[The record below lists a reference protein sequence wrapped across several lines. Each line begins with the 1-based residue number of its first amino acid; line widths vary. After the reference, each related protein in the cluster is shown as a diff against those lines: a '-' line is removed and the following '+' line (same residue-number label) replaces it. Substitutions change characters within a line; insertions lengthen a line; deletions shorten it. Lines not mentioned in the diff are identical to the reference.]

1 VTSRTML
8 LSAAFLCHSLTITL
22 ILTKP
27 VQDHIGLSG
36 GHTIRPCVSPVT
48 FIALFIT
55 IQLTHVALTKMEN
68 DWWLELES
76 TYVKRI
82 KQRQDLFT
90 KHGNRVL
97 NSLPGSELACKELM
111 EMSLQFLCARY
122 PHYFRLD
129 KDKMVFYNGIL
140 STESDL
146 KTTLPLH
153 VLLNNVPEDFAI
165 MLRDSQTGFYFFRA
179 GVICSSLGWDL
190 GTKIGMQLHEIHAPI
205 PDYKEKMQFSMD
217 RYVPPTKLRSDFTSL
232 EFIRRSK
239 LRFSLFRYF
248 AKKPTDKPIQR
259 GSWGLE
265 VNEPLY
271 MPPGDPHEKHRD
283 VQFAD
288 LDISRCNLRVD
299 WQTLRRLPL
308 SAAVV
313 FNYKAIFTPVETF
326 RDEPFIPTLLVKI
339 LKEAK
344 RNLMEYKNTWHTE
357 HVVIPA
363 LEQYAQEQVDKGIVP
378 KDWEPH
384 TLEESPWFPGWEE
397 KWHRE
402 QGF

>member
-1 VTSRTML
+1 
-8 LSAAFLCHSLTITL
+8 
-22 ILTKP
+22 
-27 VQDHIGLSG
+27 
-36 GHTIRPCVSPVT
+36 
-48 FIALFIT
+48 
-55 IQLTHVALTKMEN
+55 MEN
-68 DWWLELES
+68 DWWLELEN

-82 KQRQDLFT
+82 KQRQDLFA

-129 KDKMVFYNGIL
+129 KDKMVFHNGIL
-140 STESDL
+140 SKKSDL
-146 KTTLPLH
+146 KTTPPLH
-153 VLLNNVPEDFAI
+153 VLLDNVPEDFAI

-190 GTKIGMQLHEIHAPI
+190 GTKIGMQLHEVHAPI
-205 PDYKEKMQFSMD
+205 PNYKEKMQFSMD
-217 RYVPPTKLRSDFTSL
+217 RYVPPTKLRFDFTRL
-232 EFIRRSK
+232 QFIGRSK

-265 VNEPLY
+265 VDEPLY

-283 VQFAD
+283 VQLAD

-384 TLEESPWFPGWEE
+384 TLGESPWFPGWEE